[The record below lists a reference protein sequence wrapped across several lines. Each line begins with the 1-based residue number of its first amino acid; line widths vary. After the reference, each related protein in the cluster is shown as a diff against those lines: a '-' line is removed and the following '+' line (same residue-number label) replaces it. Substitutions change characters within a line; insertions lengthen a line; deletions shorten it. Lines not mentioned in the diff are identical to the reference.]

1 MYLIVCVL
9 NILSEFITSFLFP
22 SFLFSL
28 ITYLSSNDKLL
39 SMLLQLFCFILL
51 FFFFG
56 VEVSSRCLG
65 DLDHLFKTCTFLGFW

>member
-28 ITYLSSNDKLL
+28 ITSLSSNDSLL
-39 SMLLQLFCFILL
+39 SMLVQLFFFILL

-56 VEVSSRCLG
+56 VEVSGRCLG
-65 DLDHLFKTCTFLGFW
+65 DLDHLLKTCTF